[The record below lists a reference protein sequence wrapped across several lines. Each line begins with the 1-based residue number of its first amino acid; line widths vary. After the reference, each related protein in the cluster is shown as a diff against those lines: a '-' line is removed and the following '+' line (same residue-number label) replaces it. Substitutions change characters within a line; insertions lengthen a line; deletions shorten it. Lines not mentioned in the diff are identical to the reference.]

1 MMDRATLLAVL
12 IVAGCASSQDVGRP
26 PPVQLVSTSRRVP
39 MLADGRPDQPALTRA
54 MAELAGNTAL
64 DADIAGLSPGAVDRA
79 RAALAGAGIDP
90 DRVHVASERDPAFGG
105 AGLPSLLLTRTQAV
119 TANCGR
125 AIQPGWLGDV
135 ATSTDSVGRCV
146 QDNNLAE
153 MLADPADLIRSPVPQ
168 LASGERAARAVR
180 LLEQGRA
187 SPLPPPMEGGGAG
200 LQGGTSAG
208 LNPLTNTGASGA
220 TQAVTGGA
228 GAAQGLLGPLPT
240 AGSAAP

>member
-1 MMDRATLLAVL
+1 MMGRATLLAVL
-12 IVAGCASSQDVGRP
+12 VAAGCASSQDVGRA

-39 MLADGRPDQPALTRA
+39 MLPDGRPDQPTLSRAL
-54 MAELAGNTAL
+54 AELAGNTAL
-64 DADIAGLSPGAVDRA
+64 DADIAGLRPAAADRA
-79 RAALAGAGIDP
+79 RAVLVGAGIDP
-90 DRVHVASERDPAFGG
+90 DRVHVAPEWDAAS
-105 AGLPSLLLTRTQAV
+105 PSLLLTRTQAV
-119 TANCGR
+119 AASCGR

-135 ATSTDSVGRCV
+135 AASTDSVGRCV

-187 SPLPPPMEGGGAG
+187 SPLPPPTEGGGSG
-200 LQGGTSAG
+200 LQGGTAAG
-208 LNPLTNTGASGA
+208 LNPLTNTGAGGA
-220 TQAVTGGA
+220 SQGVTGGG
-228 GAAQGLLGPLPT
+228 GAVQGLLGPLP